1 MYAQLLGAVVR
12 AILVMIVIS
21 TPSLLIPGDNP
32 ETTQVVTLLA
42 VFGAAFTLSE
52 YASTYP
58 GLIEFRDAP
67 PFNRIRALSIFVTL
81 FALSVLVS
89 SSGHPTTLSIIIEAT
104 GLVLA
109 RALDFPYSPLNLLSH
124 LIPAES
130 PITDRIAVLSMGGL
144 AIFIGLITLSVFA
157 ILVRVF
163 DWPKGGTAFNVWVN
177 LPTFDPTTGRD
188 VVARLIRDARINILL
203 GIILPFLLPVLAS
216 ISADH
221 LGLTILASRQTLVWT
236 ITLWT
241 FFPVSLIMRGMAMN
255 RVANMIEIRRKQMIA
270 AVDADGMVPV

>member
-1 MYAQLLGAVVR
+1 
-12 AILVMIVIS
+12 MIVIS

-81 FALSVLVS
+81 FVLSVLVS